1 MKGVARRL
9 VEFLEGSEK
18 QFFIPVY
25 QRNYEWGLTQCK
37 QLFND
42 LEDVISKKRNNH
54 FFGSIVSILSSDYG
68 TEFQIIDGQQRLTT
82 ISLLLLSMHNLLKNN
97 IVNSIDNQLQR
108 KIFEEYLVNKYNPE
122 EKRIKL
128 KNTSNNQKYYES
140 LLDGDAIEDTK
151 TNILLNYNYF
161 TDRIKN
167 SKFNIDEL
175 FSAIKKLIVI
185 DIVLNKEDEPQKIFE
200 SINSTGLD
208 LSEADKIRNYLLMD
222 LDHVTQE
229 SFYSKY
235 WNKIEIN
242 LNINSILITSF
253 IRDYL
258 TLKTSKIGKQS
269 EIYIVF
275 KEYYEQIEAEKEAIL
290 ISLLEYS
297 NLYSNIIN
305 AYHSNDLIKYS
316 LKRINQLEATV
327 TYPFIL
333 QILKLNKDNYI
344 SNNDI
349 LRILNAIENY
359 IFKRVIVELPSNAL
373 GGVFST
379 VHKEVDRYI
388 ENNYTLYA
396 DAFIYALKSR
406 TGNARFP
413 DIDEFEAKLRVKDI
427 YSMQPKNKHYL
438 FEKFENRDNLEHIN
452 VYEMI
457 QNGTFTIE
465 HIMPQTLTDEWI
477 NDLGS
482 EYDRVYLTWLHRFA
496 NLSLTAYNSKY
507 SNSSFRI
514 KKTIDKGYNQSNLK
528 LNQYLKEIDVWNE
541 DMIQNREDILVKEAR
556 LIWPT
561 EETSFIP
568 KFEIENAHML
578 TLLDEFDYT
587 VYEIKAY
594 TFESENKLV
603 KNWTAFFEII
613 IKKLFDMNAT
623 KFLQFAS
630 TDPKLNTLIN
640 NKNRKSFVLSEDIN
654 FVSHMPTNNKI
665 EVLRLL
671 FNYFEIDESE
681 LTMSVV
687 HERKNQQPEKPVSL
701 WTELKTDFIN
711 KLSIL
716 GITDLKYSTND
727 GYNLFTSKSNNLKV
741 KVAYS
746 RNYVAGQDSKYR
758 VSGWNA
764 LPKNIVESDIT
775 HFIFAIQSN
784 ESNFEY
790 FIFTKQQFLDVFYF
804 KRINEEKN
812 YNFYFAVTNDE
823 RGIEH
828 RSDDL
833 DVTKHL
839 NSWNTFDNN

>member
-97 IVNSIDNQLQR
+97 IIISLDNQLQR
-108 KIFEEYLVNKYNPE
+108 KIYEEYLVNKYNPE

-140 LLDGDAIEDTK
+140 LLDGDVVEDTK

-167 SKFNIDEL
+167 SKYNIDEL
-175 FSAIKKLIVI
+175 FNAIKKLIVI

-222 LDHVTQE
+222 LDHETQE

-269 EIYIVF
+269 EIYVVF
-275 KEYYEQIEAEKEAIL
+275 KEYYEQIDAEKETIL

-305 AYHSNDLIKYS
+305 AYHSFDLIKYS

-333 QILKLNKDNYI
+333 HIFKLNKDNYI
-344 SNNDI
+344 SNNDF

-379 VHKEVDRYI
+379 VHKEVDKYI
-388 ENNYTLYA
+388 ENNYKLYA

-406 TGNARFP
+406 TGNSRFP
-413 DIDEFEAKLRVKDI
+413 DIEEFEAKLRVKDI

-452 VYEMI
+452 VYDLI

-465 HIMPQTLTDEWI
+465 HIMPQTLTEEWI

-482 EYDRVYLTWLHRFA
+482 EYDRIYLTWLHRLA
-496 NLSLTAYNSKY
+496 NLSLSAYNSRY
-507 SNSSFRI
+507 SNSSFKI
-514 KKTIDKGYNQSNLK
+514 KKTIEKGYNESNLK
-528 LNQYLKEIDVWNE
+528 LNHYLKQIDVWNE
-541 DMIQNREDILVKEAR
+541 EMMQNREDILIKEAR
-556 LIWPT
+556 LIWAS

-568 KFEIENAHML
+568 KVEIENAHKL

-594 TFESENKLV
+594 SFESENKFV
-603 KNWTAFFEII
+603 KNWTDFFEII
-613 IKKLFDMNAT
+613 IKKLFYMDST
-623 KFLQFAS
+623 KFLQFTS
-630 TDPKLNTLIN
+630 TNPKLNILVN
-640 NKNRKSFVLSEDIN
+640 NMNRKSFALSDDIN

-665 EVLRLL
+665 EILRLL

-681 LTMSVV
+681 LAMSVV
-687 HERKNQQPEKPVSL
+687 HERKNQQPEKQVSL
-701 WTELKTDFIN
+701 WTELKTDFTN
-711 KLSIL
+711 KLGVL
-716 GITDLKYSTND
+716 GISDLKYSTND
-727 GYNLFTSKSNNLKV
+727 GYNLFISKSNNLKI

-746 RNYVAGQDSKYR
+746 RNYIEGEDPNYR
-758 VSGWNA
+758 VSGWNQ
-764 LPKNIVESDIT
+764 LSKNIIEKDIT
-775 HFIFAIQSN
+775 HFIFAIQSSTN
-784 ESNFEY
+784 NFDY
-790 FIFTKQQFLDVFYF
+790 FIFSKKEFLSEFNS
-804 KRINEEKN
+804 KIINDEKN
-812 YNFYFAVTNDE
+812 LNFYFAVTYDGK
-823 RGIEH
+823 GIEH
-828 RSDDL
+828 RSDNI
-833 DVTKHL
+833 DVSHFL
-839 NSWNTFDNN
+839 NSFSRYFKD